1 MSDPGGVRSGPGE
14 EPDRSTPRGAMS
26 EFLVEAVLVMVFCRG
41 ETMDFFQV
49 LSVCF
54 YKII

>member
-14 EPDRSTPRGAMS
+14 EPDRSTPGGARS
-26 EFLVEAVLVMVFCRG
+26 DFLVEAALVMVFCRG
-41 ETMDFFQV
+41 ETMAFFQV

>member
-1 MSDPGGVRSGPGE
+1 MSDPGGVTSGPGE
-14 EPDRSTPRGAMS
+14 EPDRSTPGGARS
-26 EFLVEAVLVMVFCRG
+26 EFLVEAALVVVFCRG
-41 ETMDFFQV
+41 ETMALFQA